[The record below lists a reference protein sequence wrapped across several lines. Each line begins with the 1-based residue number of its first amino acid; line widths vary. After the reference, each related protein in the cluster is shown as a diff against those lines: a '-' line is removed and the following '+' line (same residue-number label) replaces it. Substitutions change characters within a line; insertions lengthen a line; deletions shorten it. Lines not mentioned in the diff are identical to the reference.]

1 MSIEEDIQRCKE
13 LIKSEHSNW
22 IGIRNQNA
30 IKTILGNLD
39 ALCDMQKTAD
49 IELKNAKKINEEH
62 MKENENLKKQ
72 IKILEAKIKY
82 LESASDCLSGCLTQ
96 SIPKRKIKDKIKE
109 YKELVDDF
117 EKTDNT
123 GRFKRTN
130 SIDYY
135 KLEAFEELL
144 QEEDK

>member
-1 MSIEEDIQRCKE
+1 MDIEEDIKIVKE
-13 LIKSEHSNW
+13 FNEKNRFRDCGRLN
-22 IGIRNQNA
+22 NA
-30 IKTILGNLD
+30 IDHILEEREED
-39 ALCDMQKTAD
+39 K
-49 IELKNAKKINEEH
+49 KKINKLEYCVEE
-62 MKENENLKKQ
+62 LKKYNKT
-72 IKILEAKIKY
+72 I
-82 LESASDCLSGCLTQ
+82 SDRVVEYKKNR
-96 SIPKRKIKDKIKE
+96 IPKRKIKDKIKE

>member
-1 MSIEEDIQRCKE
+1 MDIEEDINIVKE
-13 LIKSEHSNW
+13 FNEKNRFRDCGRLN
-22 IGIRNQNA
+22 NA
-30 IKTILGNLD
+30 IDHILEEREED
-39 ALCDMQKTAD
+39 K
-49 IELKNAKKINEEH
+49 KKINKLEYCVEEQ
-62 MKENENLKKQ
+62 KKYNKT
-72 IKILEAKIKY
+72 I
-82 LESASDCLSGCLTQ
+82 SDRVVEYKKNR
-96 SIPKRKIKDKIKE
+96 IPKRKIKDKIKE

>member
-1 MSIEEDIQRCKE
+1 MDIEEDINIVKE
-13 LIKSEHSNW
+13 FNEKNRFRDCGRLN
-22 IGIRNQNA
+22 NA
-30 IKTILGNLD
+30 IDHILEEREED
-39 ALCDMQKTAD
+39 K
-49 IELKNAKKINEEH
+49 KKINKLEYCVEE
-62 MKENENLKKQ
+62 LKKYNKT
-72 IKILEAKIKY
+72 I
-82 LESASDCLSGCLTQ
+82 SDRVVEYKKNR
-96 SIPKRKIKDKIKE
+96 IPKRKIKDKIKE